1 MARTGKN
8 VSWNVLEVIAS
19 AAILFVSYKIVLHYL
34 GVSALGVWALATA
47 ITALSRA
54 ADVGASAGTSRS
66 VAVHSASAEK
76 TLAYVETG
84 LLINSGLYL
93 VLGAILFAVF
103 PYLAPLVSKGPAT
116 ADLHV
121 LMPYVIGSF
130 VMMNVSAVTSSS
142 LIGLYRSDLKSLITI
157 LGLAAQIIIT
167 WAFIKPLGLRALAIG
182 QVVQYGFMALVSWF
196 VITKVSTGRFL
207 YRPPYRWNAVA
218 ARELFGYGM
227 RAQGLNLAGFLFEPT
242 TKFAISAICGVHALG
257 LYELASRG
265 LMQVRQVIVTP
276 SGNLT
281 PLFAKASTVG
291 NRRVARTY
299 SRAVAALAPLSIAS
313 MLGLIAISPV
323 LSIIWVGH
331 LETDFIAMTAILA
344 TLWSVN
350 LMALPAYYLGLGAN
364 RLRWSI
370 WGALAT
376 ALSSPLL
383 VIALAPVVGDNGAAL
398 GAGLAIAI
406 GAIITMRTPRAF
418 GTRPVPRLRY
428 FPKMARLL
436 ALALMRRVGLRGA
449 RLALPQSR

>member
-19 AAILFVSYKIVLHYL
+19 AAILFASYKIVLHYL

-66 VAVHSASAEK
+66 VAVHSASSDK

-93 VLGAILFAVF
+93 LLGGILFVVF

-116 ADLHV
+116 ADLHA

-157 LGLAAQIIIT
+157 LGLVAQIVIT
-167 WAFIKPLGLRALAIG
+167 WAFVGTLGLRALAIG
-182 QVVQYGFMALVSWF
+182 QIAQYCIMAVASWF
-196 VITKVSTGRFL
+196 VITKVSTGRML
-207 YRPPYRWNAVA
+207 WRPPYRWNTVA

-257 LYELASRG
+257 IYELASRG

-299 SRAVAALAPLSIAS
+299 GRAVATLVPLSIGS
-313 MLGLIAISPV
+313 MLGLIAISPI
-323 LSIIWVGH
+323 LSFIWVGR

-344 TLWSVN
+344 VLWALN

-364 RLRWSI
+364 HLRWSI

-383 VIALAPVVGDNGAAL
+383 VIAMAPLVGDYGAAL
-398 GAGLAIAI
+398 GAGIAIGI
-406 GAIITMRTPRAF
+406 GAIITMRTARAF
-418 GTRPVPRLRY
+418 GTRPLPKLRY
-428 FPKMARLL
+428 IPKMLRLL
-436 ALALMRRVGLRGA
+436 AHALKRRLGMRFTRMPLA
-449 RLALPQSR
+449 QNS

>member
-1 MARTGKN
+1 
-8 VSWNVLEVIAS
+8 
-19 AAILFVSYKIVLHYL
+19 
-34 GVSALGVWALATA
+34 
-47 ITALSRA
+47 
-54 ADVGASAGTSRS
+54 
-66 VAVHSASAEK
+66 
-76 TLAYVETG
+76 
-84 LLINSGLYL
+84 
-93 VLGAILFAVF
+93 
-103 PYLAPLVSKGPAT
+103 
-116 ADLHV
+116 
-121 LMPYVIGSF
+121 
-130 VMMNVSAVTSSS
+130 MMNISAVTSSS

-182 QVVQYGFMALVSWF
+182 QVVQYAFMALVSWF
-196 VITKVSTGRFL
+196 VITKVSTGRL
-207 YRPPYRWNAVA
+207 LWRPPYRWNPTA

-299 SRAVAALAPLSIAS
+299 GRAITALVPLSIVS
-313 MLGLIAISPV
+313 MLGLIVISPL

-331 LETDFIAMTAILA
+331 LEADFIAMTAILA
-344 TLWSVN
+344 ALWSMN
-350 LMALPAYYLGLGAN
+350 LIALPSYYLGLGAN
-364 RLRWSI
+364 HLRWSI

-376 ALSSPLL
+376 ALSSPIL
-383 VIALAPVVGDNGAAL
+383 VILLAPVIGDYGAAL

-406 GAIITMRTPRAF
+406 GAIITMRTPQGF
-418 GTRPVPRLRY
+418 GTRPLPRLRY
-428 FPKMARLL
+428 FSKMARLL
-436 ALALMRRVGLRGA
+436 ALALRRRIRFGA
-449 RLALPQSR
+449 SRIALQSR

>member
-1 MARTGKN
+1 MAKTSKN
-8 VSWNVLEVIAS
+8 ISWNVLEVLAS
-19 AAILFVSYKIVLHYL
+19 AAILFASYKIVLHYL

-66 VAVHSASAEK
+66 VAVHSAVAER

-84 LLINSGLYL
+84 LLINCGLY
-93 VLGAILFAVF
+93 VTLGAILFAIF
-103 PYLAPLVSKGPAT
+103 PYLAPIVSKGPAT
-116 ADLHV
+116 SDLYL

-142 LIGLYRSDLKSLITI
+142 LIGLYRSDLKSIITI
-157 LGLAAQIIIT
+157 FGLVAQIAIT
-167 WAFIKPLGLRALAIG
+167 WIFIKTLGLRALAIG
-182 QVVQYGFMALVSWF
+182 QAAQYVLMAFISWLA
-196 VITKVSTGRFL
+196 ITKVSTGRIL
-207 YRPPYRWNAVA
+207 WRPPHRWDAVA

-291 NRRVARTY
+291 NRRIGRTY
-299 SRAVAALAPLSIAS
+299 DRAVATLFPLSIGG
-313 MLGLIAISPV
+313 MLGLVVISPA
-323 LSIIWVGH
+323 LSFIWVGH

-344 TLWSVN
+344 TLWSLN
-350 LMALPAYYLGLGAN
+350 LIALPAYYLGLGAN
-364 RLRWSI
+364 YLRWSI

-383 VIALAPVVGDNGAAL
+383 VIVLAPIIGDYSGAL
-398 GAGLAIAI
+398 GAGLAIAL
-406 GAIITMRTPRAF
+406 GAVVTMRTPRTF
-418 GTRPVPRLRY
+418 GTRPFPKSRYVIKMAHLLSLSLRRRLR
-428 FPKMARLL
+428 PNITRAS
-436 ALALMRRVGLRGA
+436 
-449 RLALPQSR
+449 LPQSS